1 MKHRRPRH
9 RRRGIARAVGTAGAL
24 AVALG
29 VGMTPAMAAGKTS
42 NEPAATGF
50 SPDDQPH
57 QADQPDGKT
66 PWAPENDE
74 APLHHK
80 PVHPEALA
88 SGRTAPTGLQLNMP
102 APTGQ
107 YSVGMVGLHLVDKS
121 RTDPYVPGG
130 KHRELM
136 VSLWYPATSTSGH
149 YQAPW
154 MSSISGAHFLASRG
168 LSPQQVTLPR
178 TAGHVLA
185 PVNTKLGKLPVLLY
199 STGLHSDRAMGT
211 ALAQDLASRGYLVVT
226 VDHTH
231 DANEVQFPGNRLE
244 VNTMPAGSHSSDT
257 LKVRAADIKFVI
269 NQLGTIS
276 NGGNP
281 DVGHATLPTGLSKNV
296 DMSRIGMFGWSL
308 GGAAVD
314 TAMQLDHRIAAGAN
328 LDGQFFGTA
337 PSKDLDRP
345 FMLFSSGTHNR
356 NNDGSWRTLWSHL
369 KGYRVDVQLHGAAHL
384 SFSDNEWMVPQEA
397 GLLGL
402 SQAQIQQQ
410 YGTID
415 PNRAVAVQRAYL
427 AAFFDQE
434 LRHRHSTLL
443 DGPDRKYPEI
453 SFVR

>member
-9 RRRGIARAVGTAGAL
+9 HRRVIARAIGTAGTL
-24 AVALG
+24 AIALG
-29 VGMTPAMAAGKTS
+29 AGMTPAMAAGKAT
-42 NEPAATGF
+42 NKPTATGE
-50 SPDDQPH
+50 SPDKDV
-57 QADQPDGKT
+57 

-74 APLHHK
+74 APGRYKALH
-80 PVHPEALA
+80 PSVLA
-88 SGRTAPTGLQLNMP
+88 SHGVRTGGLQLTMP
-102 APTGQ
+102 APSGR
-107 YSVGMVGLHLVDKS
+107 YPVGMVGLHLVDKS
-121 RTDPYVPGG
+121 RTDPYVPGNTP
-130 KHRELM
+130 REVM

-154 MSSISGAHFLASRG
+154 MPSISGAHFLATRG
-168 LSPQQVTLPR
+168 LSPQLVTLPQ

-185 PVNTKLGKLPVLLY
+185 PVDSKLGKLPVLLY

-211 ALAQDLASRGYLVVT
+211 GLAQDLASRGYLVVT

-231 DANEVQFPGNRLE
+231 DANEVQFPGNRVE
-244 VNTMPAGSHSSDT
+244 VNTMPAGTHSSDT

-269 NQLGTIS
+269 DSLSTLS
-276 NGGNP
+276 KGGNP
-281 DVGHATLPTGLSKNV
+281 DAGKATLPTGLTKAV

-345 FMLFSSGTHNR
+345 FMLFSSGSHNR
-356 NNDGSWRTLWSHL
+356 NNDSSWRTLWPHL

-384 SFSDNEWMVPQEA
+384 SFSDNEWMVAQEA
-397 GLLGL
+397 QLLGL
-402 SQAQIQQQ
+402 SQAQLQQQ

-415 PNRAVAVQRAYL
+415 PDRAVKVERDYV
-427 AAFFDQE
+427 AAFFDQT
-434 LRHRHSTLL
+434 LRKQHSSLL
-443 DGPDRKYPEI
+443 DGPNKSYPEI

>member
-1 MKHRRPRH
+1 MKHRRPRQSS
-9 RRRGIARAVGTAGAL
+9 RAIARAVGSAGAL

-42 NEPAATGF
+42 DTTTATGF
-50 SPDDQPH
+50 SPDEPE
-57 QADQPDGKT
+57 PKT
-66 PWAPENDE
+66 DWAPENDE
-74 APLHHK
+74 GPLAQK
-80 PVHPEALA
+80 SVHPEAF
-88 SGRTAPTGLQLNMP
+88 SSNRTAASALQLKMP
-102 APTGQ
+102 APTGPN
-107 YSVGMVGLHLVDKS
+107 SVGMVGLHLVDSS
-121 RTDPYVPGG
+121 RTDPYVGG
-130 KHRELM
+130 KRELM
-136 VSLWYPATSTSGH
+136 VSLWYPATATSGH

-154 MSSISGAHFLASRG
+154 MPSISGAHYLNTHG
-168 LSPQQVTLPR
+168 MSPQQVTLAT

-185 PVNTKLGKLPVLLY
+185 PVKTSLGKLPVLLY
-199 STGLHSDRAMGT
+199 STGLHSDRAQGT

-244 VNTMPAGSHSSDT
+244 VNAMPAGTHSSDT

-269 NQLGTIS
+269 NKLGTIS
-276 NGGNP
+276 TGGNP
-281 DVGHATLPTGLSKNV
+281 DAGHATLPAGLSGAV

-308 GGAAVD
+308 GGGAVD
-314 TAMQLDHRIAAGAN
+314 TAMQLDKRIAAGAD

-356 NNDGSWRTLWSHL
+356 NNDSSWRTLWSHL
-369 KGYRVDVQLHGAAHL
+369 KGYKVDIKLNGAAHL
-384 SFSDNEWMVPQEA
+384 SFCDQEWMVPQEA

-402 SQAQIQQQ
+402 SQAQIEQQ

-415 PNRAVAVQRAYL
+415 PDRAVQVQRVYL
-427 AAFFDQE
+427 AAFFDQT
-434 LRHRHSTLL
+434 LRRKHSTLL
-443 DGPDRKYPEI
+443 DGPADKYPEI

>member
-1 MKHRRPRH
+1 MKHRRPR
-9 RRRGIARAVGTAGAL
+9 RSLISKAAGPAGAL
-24 AVALG
+24 AVALAMG
-29 VGMTPAMAAGKTS
+29 SSPAMAAGTTS
-42 NEPAATGF
+42 GKAPAPGVSAGD
-50 SPDDQPH
+50 PD
-57 QADQPDGKT
+57 PDA

-74 APLHHK
+74 LPLHHK
-80 PVHPEALA
+80 LVHPEALTSA
-88 SGRTAPTGLQLNMP
+88 RTAPSAQQLTMP
-102 APTGQ
+102 APTGK
-107 YSVGMVGLHLVDKS
+107 YSVGMVGLHLRDTS
-121 RTDPYVPGG
+121 RTDPYVPGS
-130 KHRELM
+130 KRELM

-154 MSSISGAHFLASRG
+154 MPSISGAHFLASRG
-168 LSPQQVTLPR
+168 LSPQEVTLPK

-185 PVNTKLGKLPVLLY
+185 PVNTKIGKLPVLLY

-244 VNTMPAGSHSSDT
+244 LNRMPAGSHSSDT

-269 NQLGTIS
+269 NALGKIS
-276 NGGNP
+276 SGGNP
-281 DVGHATLPTGLSKNV
+281 DVGHATLPSGLSQSV
-296 DMSRIGMFGWSL
+296 DTSRIGMFGWSL

-345 FMLFSSGTHNR
+345 FMLFSSQNHNR
-356 NNDGSWRTLWSHL
+356 NNDSSWRTLWSHL
-369 KGYRVDVQLHGAAHL
+369 KGYKVDIKLHGAAHL
-384 SFSDNEWMVPQEA
+384 SFSDNEWLVPQWA
-397 GLLGL
+397 RWLGL
-402 SQAQIQQQ
+402 SESQIQQQ

-415 PNRAVAVQRAYL
+415 PDRAVQVQRVYL
-427 AAFFDQE
+427 AAFFDQH
-434 LRHRHSTLL
+434 LRHKHSTLL
-443 DGPDRKYPEI
+443 DGPNSSYPEI

>member
-1 MKHRRPRH
+1 MNHRRPRH
-9 RRRGIARAVGTAGAL
+9 RRRLIAIAVGSTGAL
-24 AVALG
+24 AVVLG
-29 VGMTPAMAAGKTS
+29 VGLTSAMATGKTS
-42 NEPAATGF
+42 DKPVATA
-50 SPDDQPH
+50 SSSVQNP
-57 QADQPDGKT
+57 

-74 APLHHK
+74 APLDHHK
-80 PVHPEALA
+80 AVRPEVLA
-88 SGRTAPTGLQLNMP
+88 AGRTASTGLQLKLP
-102 APTGQ
+102 APSGQ

-121 RTDPYVPGG
+121 RTDPYVSGT
-130 KHRELM
+130 RELM
-136 VSLWYPATSTSGH
+136 VSLWYPATATSGH

-154 MSSISGAHFLASRG
+154 MPSISGAHFLATRG
-168 LSPQQVTLPR
+168 LSPQQVTLPT

-185 PVNTKLGKLPVLLY
+185 PVNTTLGKLPVLLY

-231 DANEVQFPGNRLE
+231 DANEVQFPNNRLE
-244 VNTMPAGSHSSDT
+244 VNRMPSGTHSSDT

-269 NQLGTIS
+269 NQLSTLS
-276 NGGNP
+276 TGGNP
-281 DVGHATLPTGLSKNV
+281 DAGHATLPSGLTKSV

-345 FMLFSSGTHNR
+345 FMLFSSGGHNR
-356 NNDGSWRTLWSHL
+356 NNDSSWRTLWSHL
-369 KGYRVDVQLHGAAHL
+369 KGYRVDIKLKGAAHL
-384 SFSDNEWMVPQEA
+384 SFSDNEWMVSQEA

-402 SQAQIQQQ
+402 SQAQLQQQ

-415 PNRAVAVQRAYL
+415 PNRAIAVQRVYL

-434 LRHRHSTLL
+434 LLKKHSTLL
-443 DGPDRKYPEI
+443 DGSNSKYPEI

>member
-1 MKHRRPRH
+1 MVA
-9 RRRGIARAVGTAGAL
+9 IAVGSAGAL

-29 VGMTPAMAAGKTS
+29 VGLTSAMATGKTS
-42 NEPAATGF
+42 DKPAATGI
-50 SPDDQPH
+50 SSDQN
-57 QADQPDGKT
+57 T

-74 APLHHK
+74 APLGHHK
-80 PVHPEALA
+80 AVRPEVLA
-88 SGRTAPTGLQLNMP
+88 AGRTASTSLQLKMP
-102 APTGQ
+102 APSGK

-121 RTDPYVPGG
+121 RTDPYVSGSRS
-130 KHRELM
+130 RELM
-136 VSLWYPATSTSGH
+136 VSLWYPATATSGH

-154 MSSISGAHFLASRG
+154 MPSISGAHFLATRG
-168 LSPQQVTLPR
+168 LSSQLVTLPT

-211 ALAQDLASRGYLVVT
+211 ALVQDLASRGYLVVT

-244 VNTMPAGSHSSDT
+244 VNTMPAGAHSSDT

-269 NQLGTIS
+269 NQLSTLS
-276 NGGNP
+276 KGGNP
-281 DVGHATLPTGLSKNV
+281 DAGKATLPSGLTKSV
-296 DMSRIGMFGWSL
+296 DVSRIGMFGWSL

-314 TAMQLDHRIAAGAN
+314 TAMQLDSRIDAGAN

-337 PSKDLDRP
+337 PSKDLNRP
-345 FMLFSSGTHNR
+345 FMLFSSGGHNR
-356 NNDGSWRTLWSHL
+356 NNDSSWRTLWSHL
-369 KGYRVDVQLHGAAHL
+369 KGYKVDIKLKGAAHL

-397 GLLGL
+397 RLLGL
-402 SQAQIQQQ
+402 SQAQLQQQ

-415 PNRAVAVQRAYL
+415 PNRAIAVQRVHL

-434 LRHRHSTLL
+434 LRKQHSTLL
-443 DGPDRKYPEI
+443 DGSNSKYPEI

>member
-1 MKHRRPRH
+1 M
-9 RRRGIARAVGTAGAL
+9 IARAVGSAGAL
-24 AVALG
+24 AVTLG
-29 VGMTPAMAAGKTS
+29 VGMTPAMAAGNTSKT
-42 NEPAATGF
+42 PTATGF
-50 SPDDQPH
+50 SPDDPEPK
-57 QADQPDGKT
+57 AN
-66 PWAPENDE
+66 WAPENDE
-74 APLHHK
+74 GPQTQK
-80 PVHPEALA
+80 SVRPEALT
-88 SGRTAPTGLQLNMP
+88 SSRTAASPLQLKMP
-102 APTGQ
+102 APTGP
-107 YSVGMVGLHLVDKS
+107 YSVGMVGLHLVDSS
-121 RTDPYVPGG
+121 RTDPYVGG
-130 KHRELM
+130 KREVM

-154 MSSISGAHFLASRG
+154 QPSISGAHFLASRG

-185 PVNTKLGKLPVLLY
+185 PVKTSLGKLPVLLY
-199 STGLHSDRAMGT
+199 STGLHSDRSMGT

-244 VNTMPAGSHSSDT
+244 VNRMPSGSHSSDT

-269 NQLGTIS
+269 NALGKIS
-276 NGGNP
+276 SGGNP
-281 DVGHATLPTGLSKNV
+281 DAGHATLPAGLAKSV
-296 DMSRIGMFGWSL
+296 DTSRIGMFGWSL

-314 TAMQLDHRIAAGAN
+314 TAMQLDKRIDAGAN

-384 SFSDNEWMVPQEA
+384 SFSDQEWMVPQEA

-402 SQAQIQQQ
+402 SKAQLQQQ

-415 PNRAVAVQRAYL
+415 PNRAVQVQRVYL

-434 LRHRHSTLL
+434 LRHKHSTLL
-443 DGPDRKYPEI
+443 DGPADKYPEI

>member
-1 MKHRRPRH
+1 MKHRRPSH
-9 RRRGIARAVGTAGAL
+9 RRRAIARAVGTAGAL
-24 AVALG
+24 AVTLG
-29 VGMTPAMAAGKTS
+29 AGITPALAAGKS
-42 NEPAATGF
+42 SAKPVATGS
-50 SPDDQPH
+50 SPDLPE
-57 QADQPDGKT
+57 QADPNT
-66 PWAPENDE
+66 SWAPENDE
-74 APLHHK
+74 APLHRK
-80 PVHPEALA
+80 AVHPEALA
-88 SGRTAPTGLQLNMP
+88 ASPRTAASGLQLKMP
-102 APTGQ
+102 APTGP

-121 RTDPYVPGG
+121 RPDPYVPGS
-130 KHRELM
+130 KSRELM

-154 MSSISGAHFLASRG
+154 MPSLSGARFLATRG
-168 LSPQQVTLPR
+168 LSPQQVTLPT

-211 ALAQDLASRGYLVVT
+211 GFAQDLASRGYLVVT

-231 DANEVQFPGNRLE
+231 DANEVQFPGNRVEGNL
-244 VNTMPAGSHSSDT
+244 MPAGTHSSDT
-257 LKVRAADIKFVI
+257 LKVRAADIKYVI
-269 NQLGTIS
+269 NQLDTLS
-276 NGGNP
+276 KGGNP
-281 DVGHATLPTGLSKNV
+281 DAGHATLPSGLTKSV

-314 TAMQLDHRIAAGAN
+314 TAMQLDSRIKAGAN

-337 PSKDLDRP
+337 PSKDLNRP

-356 NNDGSWRTLWSHL
+356 NNDSSWRTLWSHL

-402 SQAQIQQQ
+402 SQYQLQQQ
-410 YGTID
+410 FGTID
-415 PNRAVAVQRAYL
+415 PARAVAVQRAYL
-427 AAFFDQE
+427 AAFFDKE
-434 LRHRHSTLL
+434 LLHKQTSLL
-443 DGPDRKYPEI
+443 DGPSKSYPEI

>member
-1 MKHRRPRH
+1 MKHRRPRP
-9 RRRGIARAVGTAGAL
+9 RRRAVARAVGSASVL

-29 VGMTPAMAAGKTS
+29 VGITPAMAAGKTS
-42 NEPAATGF
+42 DRPTATGF
-50 SPDDQPH
+50 SPDEPE
-57 QADQPDGKT
+57 PNT
-66 PWAPENDE
+66 NWAPENDQG
-74 APLHHK
+74 PLAQK
-80 PVHPEALA
+80 SVHPETLM
-88 SGRTAPTGLQLNMP
+88 SSRTAASPLQLKIP
-102 APTGQ
+102 APTGP
-107 YSVGMVGLHLVDKS
+107 YSVGMVGLHLVDSS
-121 RTDPYVPGG
+121 RTDPYVGG
-130 KHRELM
+130 KREVM
-136 VSLWYPATSTSGH
+136 VSLWYPATNTSGH

-154 MSSISGAHFLASRG
+154 QPSISGAHFLASRG
-168 LSPQQVTLPR
+168 LSTQQVTLPR

-185 PVNTKLGKLPVLLY
+185 PVKTSLGKLPVLLY
-199 STGLHSDRAMGT
+199 STGLHSDRSMGT

-231 DANEVQFPGNRLE
+231 DANEVQFPHSRLE
-244 VNTMPAGSHSSDT
+244 LNRMPAGTHSSDT

-269 NQLGTIS
+269 SALGKIS
-276 NGGNP
+276 SGGNP
-281 DVGHATLPTGLSKNV
+281 DAGHAKLPSGLAQSV
-296 DMSRIGMFGWSL
+296 DTSRIGMFGWSL

-314 TAMQLDHRIAAGAN
+314 TAMQLDKRIDAGAN

-384 SFSDNEWMVPQEA
+384 SFSDQEWMVPQEA

-402 SQAQIQQQ
+402 SKAQLQKQ

-415 PNRAVAVQRAYL
+415 PNRAIQVQRVYL

-434 LRHRHSTLL
+434 LRHKHSTLL
-443 DGPDRKYPEI
+443 DGPASKYPEI

>member
-1 MKHRRPRH
+1 M
-9 RRRGIARAVGTAGAL
+9 IARAVGTAGAL

-29 VGMTPAMAAGKTS
+29 AGMSPAMAAGKTTDK
-42 NEPAATGF
+42 PTATGE
-50 SPDDQPH
+50 SPDKN
-57 QADQPDGKT
+57 A

-74 APLHHK
+74 KTPEQHKALH
-80 PVHPEALA
+80 PSALSSNHA
-88 SGRTAPTGLQLNMP
+88 GTSGLQLTMP
-102 APTGQ
+102 APSGRH
-107 YSVGMVGLHLVDKS
+107 SVGMVGLHLVDKH
-121 RTDPYVPGG
+121 RTDPYVPGNQP
-130 KHRELM
+130 RELM
-136 VSLWYPATSTSGH
+136 VTLWYPATSTSGH
-149 YQAPW
+149 YRAPW
-154 MSSISGAHFLASRG
+154 MPSISGAHFLATRG
-168 LSPQQVTLPR
+168 LSPQMVTLPT

-185 PVNTKLGKLPVLLY
+185 PVNSNLGKLPVLLY

-211 ALAQDLASRGYLVVT
+211 QFAQDLASRGYLVVT

-244 VNTMPAGSHSSDT
+244 VNAMPAGAHSSDT

-269 NQLGTIS
+269 DSLGTLS
-276 NGGNP
+276 KGGNP
-281 DVGHATLPTGLSKNV
+281 DAGKATLPTGLTQAV

-328 LDGQFFGTA
+328 LDGQFFGSA

-356 NNDGSWRTLWSHL
+356 NNDGSWRTLWPHL

-384 SFSDNEWMVPQEA
+384 SFSDNEWMVAQEA

-402 SQAQIQQQ
+402 SQDQLQQQ

-415 PNRAVAVQRAYL
+415 PDRAVKVQRDYL
-427 AAFFDQE
+427 AAFFDQT
-434 LRHRHSTLL
+434 LRKQHSTLL
-443 DGPDRKYPEI
+443 DGPNKSYPEI

>member
-9 RRRGIARAVGTAGAL
+9 RRQVIARAAGTASAL

-29 VGMTPAMAAGKTS
+29 AGMTPAMAAGNTAAK
-42 NEPAATGF
+42 PAANGF
-50 SPDDQPH
+50 SPDQTDQT
-57 QADQPDGKT
+57 DQTT
-66 PWAPENDE
+66 PWAPTNDE
-74 APLHHK
+74 AVLQK
-80 PVHPEALA
+80 SLSTKTLSAQTLA
-88 SGRTAPTGLQLNMP
+88 AGRANATGLQLTMP
-102 APTGQ
+102 APAGK

-121 RTDPYVPGG
+121 RTDPYVSGSKP
-130 KHRELM
+130 RELM
-136 VSLWYPATSTSGH
+136 VSLWYPATNTSGH

-154 MSSISGAHFLASRG
+154 MPSISGAHFLATRG
-168 LSPQQVTLPR
+168 LSPQQVTLPK

-244 VNTMPAGSHSSDT
+244 VNTMPAGAHSSDT

-269 NQLGTIS
+269 NQLGTLS
-276 NGGNP
+276 KGGNP
-281 DVGHATLPTGLSKNV
+281 DAGKATLPAGLTKSV

-308 GGAAVD
+308 GGAAVA
-314 TAMQLDHRIAAGAN
+314 TSMQLDSRIAAGAN
-328 LDGQFFGTA
+328 LDGQFFGSA
-337 PSKDLDRP
+337 QNKDLKRP
-345 FMLFSSGTHNR
+345 FMLFSSGSHNR
-356 NNDGSWRTLWSHL
+356 NNDSSWRTMWSHL
-369 KGYRVDVQLHGAAHL
+369 KGYRVDIKLKGSAHL
-384 SFSDNEWMVPQEA
+384 SFSDNEWMVPQQA
-397 GLLGL
+397 RLLGI
-402 SQAQIQQQ
+402 SQSQLQQQ

-415 PNRAVAVQRAYL
+415 PTRAVRVQSVYL

-434 LRHRHSTLL
+434 LSKKHSTLL
-443 DGPDRKYPEI
+443 DGPSTKYPEI

>member
-1 MKHRRPRH
+1 
-9 RRRGIARAVGTAGAL
+9 
-24 AVALG
+24 
-29 VGMTPAMAAGKTS
+29 MAAGKTS
-42 NEPAATGF
+42 DTPTATGY
-50 SPDDQPH
+50 SPDEPE
-57 QADQPDGKT
+57 PNT
-66 PWAPENDE
+66 NWAPENDE
-74 APLHHK
+74 GPLARK
-80 PVHPEALA
+80 SVHPEALA
-88 SGRTAPTGLQLNMP
+88 STRAAASPLQLKMP
-102 APTGQ
+102 APTGP
-107 YSVGMVGLHLVDKS
+107 YSVGMVGLHLVDSS
-121 RTDPYVPGG
+121 RTDPYVGG
-130 KHRELM
+130 KREVM

-154 MSSISGAHFLASRG
+154 QPSISGAHFLASRG

-185 PVNTKLGKLPVLLY
+185 PVKTSLGKLPVLLY
-199 STGLHSDRAMGT
+199 STGLHSDRSMGT

-231 DANEVQFPGNRLE
+231 DANEVQFPGKRLE
-244 VNTMPAGSHSSDT
+244 VNRMPAGSHSSDT

-269 NQLGTIS
+269 NALGKIS
-276 NGGNP
+276 SGGNP
-281 DVGHATLPTGLSKNV
+281 DAGHATLPSGLAQSV
-296 DMSRIGMFGWSL
+296 DTSRIGMFGWSL

-314 TAMQLDHRIAAGAN
+314 TAMQLDKRIDAGAN

-345 FMLFSSGTHNR
+345 FMLFSSGSHNR
-356 NNDGSWRTLWSHL
+356 NNDGSWRTMWSHL

-384 SFSDNEWMVPQEA
+384 SFSDQEWMVPQEA

-402 SQAQIQQQ
+402 SKAQLQQA

-415 PNRAVAVQRAYL
+415 PNRAVQVQRVYL

-434 LRHRHSTLL
+434 LRHKHSTLL
-443 DGPDRKYPEI
+443 DGPADKYPEI

>member
-1 MKHRRPRH
+1 M
-9 RRRGIARAVGTAGAL
+9 IARAVGTAGAL

-29 VGMTPAMAAGKTS
+29 AGMTPAMAAGKMS
-42 NEPAATGF
+42 NKPAATGF
-50 SPDDQPH
+50 SPD
-57 QADQPDGKT
+57 QPDHNT

-74 APLHHK
+74 APLHHTA
-80 PVHPEALA
+80 VHPDALT
-88 SGRTAPTGLQLNMP
+88 SGRTAPSGLQLNMP
-102 APTGQ
+102 APTGRH
-107 YSVGMVGLHLVDKS
+107 SVGMVGLHLVDKS
-121 RTDPYVPGG
+121 RTDPYVPGD
-130 KHRELM
+130 KPREVM
-136 VSLWYPATSTSGH
+136 VSLWYPATDTSGH

-154 MSSISGAHFLASRG
+154 MPSISGAHFLASRG
-168 LSPQQVTLPR
+168 LTPQQVTLPR

-185 PVNTKLGKLPVLLY
+185 PVDTRLGKLPVLLY

-231 DANEVQFPGNRLE
+231 DANEVQFPRNRLE
-244 VNTMPAGSHSSDT
+244 VNTMAPGTHSSDT
-257 LKVRAADIKFVI
+257 LKVRAADIRFVI

-276 NGGNP
+276 RGGNP
-281 DVGHATLPTGLSKNV
+281 DPGHPTLPTGLSKSV

-308 GGAAVD
+308 GGGAVD
-314 TAMQLDHRIAAGAN
+314 TAMQLDHRIAAGAD

-356 NNDGSWRTLWSHL
+356 NNDRSWRTLWSHL
-369 KGYRVDVQLHGAAHL
+369 KGYRVDIQLHGAAHL

-402 SQAQIQQQ
+402 SQAQLQQQ
-410 YGTID
+410 FGTID
-415 PNRAVAVQRAYL
+415 PNRAIQVQRVYL

-434 LRHRHSTLL
+434 LRHRHRTLL
-443 DGPDRKYPEI
+443 DGPDRNYPEI